1 MCFVNTDSQHYGIQ
15 HLDSQDYEIEPFVD
29 YYEDESESESESM
42 SDNVNIVQTLI
53 FEKRFENEYLQKND
67 IEKRLLN
74 IELSINCTVV
84 FICINVFLIVLNY
97 QCTAV
102 FICIN
107 VFLIVLN
114 FIVLTFMKIV
124 M

>member
-29 YYEDESESESESM
+29 YYEDESESESESESM
-42 SDNVNIVQTLI
+42 SDNVNIVQTLS

-84 FICINVFLIVLNY
+84 FICINVFLIVL
-97 QCTAV
+97 
-102 FICIN
+102 I
-107 VFLIVLN
+107 
-114 FIVLTFMKIV
+114 FIVLTFIKIV